1 MMAATNAAKTT
12 STKQAK
18 PAARLP
24 ITIERA
30 RLLCPNSRIVE
41 NISAAFGLSVP
52 DFEGIR
58 EAHELALCRMS
69 NSFGEELNERAS
81 QMQFQRLTGSLIA
94 AAIRGGEFYSEKVTE
109 ARDATSSLANEARDN
124 DLDGPIGFES
134 RAERKRTF
142 AAEMAMQAY
151 AFLAAAEGALA
162 AYAQITGE
170 DWKPYQAA
178 AEGPARVER
187 KSATAQ
193 MGAFQA

>member
-1 MMAATNAAKTT
+1 MAVTSAAKAA
-12 STKQAK
+12 STKHTKSAS
-18 PAARLP
+18 PA

-30 RLLCPNSRIVE
+30 RLLCPNFRIVE
-41 NISAAFGLSVP
+41 NISAALGLSVP
-52 DFEGIR
+52 DFKGIR